1 MGEPWRPYRRELRR
15 KEPVSYQISDDSDN
29 GGSPSGVDSTFST
42 PQKRK
47 LVYIEDEVEEIEPEK
62 TPPPRQST
70 MGHSLR
76 QHKDLHLSLRAQEN
90 ADKPAAKKRKSLSRA
105 PRRLPANRSTLAQP
119 MTARNEVRDII
130 ATETT
135 ARRSRFFVAKKGYF
149 LPLLPDGNH
158 VQRLVEQR
166 AQVYDGVEEFETPY
180 EALSEQPRG
189 QVVYISW
196 KDVTNSLLQG

>member
-15 KEPVSYQISDDSDN
+15 KEPVSYQISDESDN
-29 GGSPSGVDSTFST
+29 GGSPSGGDSTFST

-47 LVYIEDEVEEIEPEK
+47 LVYIEDEIEEIEPAR
-62 TPPPRQST
+62 TPPPRQSA

-90 ADKPAAKKRKSLSRA
+90 ADKPVARKRKSLSRA
-105 PRRLPANRSTLAQP
+105 ARRPPSTRGTFAPP

-130 ATETT
+130 ATET
-135 ARRSRFFVAKKGYF
+135 AAKRSRLFVAKKDYF
-149 LPLLPDGNH
+149 LPLLPEGNH

-166 AQVYDGVEEFETPY
+166 HQEYDGIEELDIPY

-189 QVVYISW
+189 QAVFM
-196 KDVTNSLLQG
+196 SLLRT